1 MPAPRIRGEARERQI
16 PMSFFGRTPAPSPE
30 FTLSPTVESIAI
42 LGAGSWGTAFAKIAA
57 DAARERGDDT
67 RVTLIGRDEQAMAEC
82 ERTRENSRYFP
93 GIKLPDNLHFTADA
107 PSALTGADL
116 VVLALPAQVLRSQL
130 QNYARFIEPDALLV
144 SLAKGLE
151 TGTGLRM
158 SQVITEE
165 LEEAL
170 AMRGA
175 DVRAIG
181 HIPHRVCVL
190 SGPNLA
196 TEIMGE
202 EPTASVVAARTL
214 PVAEAVARAIACGYF
229 RPYTNTDVVG
239 TEIGGLVK
247 NVIALCV
254 GICEGRNYGDNS
266 KASIMTRG
274 LAEITRLAV
283 ALGGEA
289 STMSG
294 LAGMGDLIAT
304 CSSPLSRNHTAGR
317 LLAEGIAPDRL
328 HEHMSQTA
336 ESIKSAPVVA
346 ELARRHGVEM
356 PIVEAVVAVLSGR
369 ISIEDLAPKLLGRR
383 LKHEGH

>member
-1 MPAPRIRGEARERQI
+1 MPAPRISGEARERQI

-130 QNYARFIEPDALLV
+130 QNYARFIESDALLV

>member
-1 MPAPRIRGEARERQI
+1 MPAPRIRGEARERQV

-369 ISIEDLAPKLLGRR
+369 ISIEDLAPKLLGRS

>member
-130 QNYARFIEPDALLV
+130 QNYARFIESDALLV

-317 LLAEGIAPDRL
+317 LLAEGVAPDRL

>member
-1 MPAPRIRGEARERQI
+1 MPAPRIRGEARERQV

-130 QNYARFIEPDALLV
+130 QNYARFIESDALLV

-317 LLAEGIAPDRL
+317 LLAEGVAPDRL

>member
-1 MPAPRIRGEARERQI
+1 MPAPRISGEARERQI

>member
-1 MPAPRIRGEARERQI
+1 
-16 PMSFFGRTPAPSPE
+16 MSFFGRTPAPSPE
-30 FTLSPTVESIAI
+30 FTPSPTVESIAI

-82 ERTRENSRYFP
+82 ERTSENSRYFP

-107 PSALTGADL
+107 ASALNGADL

-130 QNYARFIEPDALLV
+130 QNYARFIKPEALLV

-175 DVRAIG
+175 NVRAIG

-214 PVAEAVARAIACGYF
+214 PVAEAVARVVACGYF

-289 STMSG
+289 ATMSG

-317 LLAEGIAPDRL
+317 LLAEGIAPSRL

-369 ISIEDLAPKLLGRR
+369 ISIEHLAPLLLGRR

>member
-130 QNYARFIEPDALLV
+130 QNYARFIESDALLV

-317 LLAEGIAPDRL
+317 LLAEGLAPDRL

>member
-1 MPAPRIRGEARERQI
+1 
-16 PMSFFGRTPAPSPE
+16 MSFFGRTPAPSPE

-130 QNYARFIEPDALLV
+130 QNYARFIESDALLV

-165 LEEAL
+165 LEAAL

-317 LLAEGIAPDRL
+317 LLAEGVAPDRL

-369 ISIEDLAPKLLGRR
+369 ISIEDLAPKLLGRS

>member
-1 MPAPRIRGEARERQI
+1 MPAPRIRGEARERQV